1 MIPLDSGFATVEPKE
16 PAQYS
21 KPPAGG
27 CPLIVVTV
35 SEKPSQA
42 GNDMVTL
49 GLDIASGPFEG
60 AFEKF
65 PKKFFQLINGDQQA
79 YFKHMMKCF
88 KESNPPEKMA
98 QVITKQRD
106 ESLVFD
112 PNKLFGCVI
121 GGNLRE
127 AEYIDSRGELCLGI
141 EVGALCSIKDIDK
154 VSIMPVKKLK
164 PRQSHS
170 VQSNQAASEDSG
182 DLPF

>member
-1 MIPLDSGFATVEPKE
+1 MIQLDSGFATVEAKE

-21 KPPAGG
+21 NPPAGG
-27 CPLIVVTV
+27 YPLVVVTI
-35 SEKPSQA
+35 SEKPSKA

-49 GLDIASGPFEG
+49 GFDIASGPFEG

-65 PKKFFQLINGDQQA
+65 PKMFFQLINGDQQA
-79 YFKHMMKCF
+79 YFKHMMKSF

-106 ESLVFD
+106 ESLVFEA
-112 PNKLFGCVI
+112 NKLFGCVI

-127 AEYIDSRGELCLGI
+127 AEYMDKQGNLCLGI

-154 VSIMPVKKLK
+154 VNIMPIKKLK
-164 PRQSHS
+164 ARHNQA
-170 VQSNQAASEDSG
+170 VQSSQAPAEDSG
-182 DLPF
+182 ELPF